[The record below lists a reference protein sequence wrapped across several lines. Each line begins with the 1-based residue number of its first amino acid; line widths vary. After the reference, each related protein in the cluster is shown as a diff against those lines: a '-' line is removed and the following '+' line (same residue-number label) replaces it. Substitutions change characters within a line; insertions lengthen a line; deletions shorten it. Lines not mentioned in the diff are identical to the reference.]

1 MNDDVVVAGVSYIS
15 SKRASEVSGYTQD
28 YIGQLARS
36 GAIDAKRIGG
46 LWHVSL
52 ESLNSYKD
60 KSEESKPVP
69 PQHENKSGD
78 PESFVSLDGKDYIS
92 ASRAS
97 KLSGY
102 NQDYIGQLARSGSI
116 LSRQVGN
123 RWYVEKGSLLSYK
136 HEKDSLLAAVQS
148 ESVGIKHPTS
158 ILDATEAYER
168 PLLNYI
174 EEKGDL
180 MPAIAEKEE
189 REEEDMAENMPIS
202 TPVPIRVVYSERS
215 LPPKPFGANAA
226 SRHPARK
233 RAGGRMVL
241 AGAAL
246 TIVIV
251 LSFGF
256 ATLRSQSVYTLKTP
270 KMTQEAL
277 LGVSN
282 IVSRIGDVLENWLVR
297 ELVYKRNN

>member
-1 MNDDVVVAGVSYIS
+1 MSDDVVVAGVSYIS

-52 ESLNSYKD
+52 ESLNSYKE
-60 KSEESKPVP
+60 KSEEFKPTP
-69 PQHENKSGD
+69 PQHENKSAD

-148 ESVGIKHPTS
+148 ESVGIKRPAS
-158 ILDATEAYER
+158 ILEATEAYEQ

-174 EEKGDL
+174 EEKKDL

-189 REEEDMAENMPIS
+189 PKEENMSVS

-215 LPPKPFGANAA
+215 LPPKPLGANAA
-226 SRHPARK
+226 SRYPARK
-233 RAGGRMVL
+233 RGGGRMVL

-270 KMTQEAL
+270 KTTQEAL

-282 IVSRIGDVLENWLVR
+282 IVSRIGDVLEKWLVR
-297 ELVYKRNN
+297 ELVYKRAN